1 MREVHAE
8 YIAETP
14 SFVHVSMDITPADA
28 NKSGYGPWTLRKAE
42 EPECFSVHEIDC
54 HRFFFTEVPA
64 DVMIILSKVQKKLKG
79 HSFHPRRVYDDLAE
93 HEDLVH
99 RDDDERVPAPL
110 DARVKVAAAR
120 ARDAVP

>member
-1 MREVHAE
+1 MAC
-8 YIAETP
+8 
-14 SFVHVSMDITPADA
+14 VSRTHFFIFGSAFRYTRSIVTD
-28 NKSGYGPWTLRKAE
+28 
-42 EPECFSVHEIDC
+42 
-54 HRFFFTEVPA
+54 FFFTEVPA
-64 DVMIILSKVQKKLKG
+64 DVMIILRNLKYSTKKLKG

>member
-1 MREVHAE
+1 MRPLAPCGFFIRPQKESLSDGMCE
-8 YIAETP
+8 QDTFF
-14 SFVHVSMDITPADA
+14 SFLEALFGTRDRLSPI
-28 NKSGYGPWTLRKAE
+28 
-42 EPECFSVHEIDC
+42 
-54 HRFFFTEVPA
+54 FFTEIPEIQA

-120 ARDAVP
+120 SRDAVP